1 MQSKD
6 ESMTPQWNCIHQ
18 IMQQELDGGD
28 NMGKCFIYEK
38 SGGGASPDFPAPNC
52 LKSRMH
58 VRGSGTLKGNGD

>member
-28 NMGKCFIYEK
+28 NMGQCFIYGK
-38 SGGGASPDFPAPNC
+38 SGGGASPDFPAPI
-52 LKSRMH
+52 
-58 VRGSGTLKGNGD
+58 V